1 MAAQTPRVQLER
13 LLAHQAGARTL
24 YSTVHDL
31 TGLAYDL
38 HARESTPADSR
49 QRRNPILR
57 LQACGL
63 ALRLRER
70 LELSLHA
77 LEVEERGGQ
86 GGMTPGR
93 WWSQSGSSDMVAF
106 LCKGTDAANKFSP
119 AARRSCPLSDPSQG
133 HLRADSRALCA
144 GNTMQQDKAMRQVGL
159 ILVCIASKLQLCE
172 KDQVFS
178 RIIRLG
184 EAVG

>member
-119 AARRSCPLSDPSQG
+119 AARRSCPLSDPLKG
-133 HLRADSRALCA
+133 TCELTPALSVQATRCNKTRPC
-144 GNTMQQDKAMRQVGL
+144 GKLGL
-159 ILVCIASKLQLCE
+159 SWSALQAS
-172 KDQVFS
+172 FS
-178 RIIRLG
+178 YARRIRSSVASSGWERLL
-184 EAVG
+184 